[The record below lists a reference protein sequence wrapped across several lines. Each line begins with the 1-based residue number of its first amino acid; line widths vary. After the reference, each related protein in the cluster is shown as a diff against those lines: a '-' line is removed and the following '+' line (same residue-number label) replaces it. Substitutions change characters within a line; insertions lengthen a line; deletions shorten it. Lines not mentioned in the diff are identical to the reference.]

1 MFWRW
6 NGREQIRAAC
16 DGMEIFVQQPLPRGR
31 KLKHLTLDAD
41 QRKLVA
47 AKLAGM
53 VSKSYL
59 GAGFVSNS
67 LHFFAV
73 PKGDAEDIRVVF
85 DGTSSA
91 LNETLWAPNFYL
103 PTARAAAMNISYS
116 SWMSDMVDCGEM
128 FHNFFMNKRVRK
140 CAGLRV
146 DRIIEQLSTKE
157 GGGKRSS
164 YLPAV
169 DAVVHGHE
177 TQPLYSSATLLLG
190 RGIRKGR
197 PNASGKSNRLQ

>member
-157 GGGKRSS
+157 GGG
-164 YLPAV
+164 
-169 DAVVHGHE
+169 
-177 TQPLYSSATLLLG
+177 
-190 RGIRKGR
+190 
-197 PNASGKSNRLQ
+197 